1 MAESSAI
8 RAGRAFVE
16 LFADDS
22 KLVRGL
28 RSAEKKIK
36 AFGNSIRDM
45 GLKLVGLGSIM
56 LAPLAGAAKVFAD
69 MGSNLQDASDRTG
82 VSVEALSALGY
93 AADLSGA
100 GMESLESALRRMQRT
115 IHDAAG
121 GMKTAT
127 DALADLGLTVDDLKN
142 LSPEAQFALLA
153 DRLDKIADPT
163 RKAALAMEVFGRS
176 GTQLL
181 PMIKGGSQALAE
193 YRKQAE
199 RLGLIIGTMD
209 AAAADAFGDALDDL
223 WKVLKMSTFLIGSA
237 LAPTLKA
244 VAGTVIRVALAINGW
259 IGQNKA
265 LIVATL
271 KIAAVLVAVGGAIV
285 GLGLS
290 ISTIG
295 VAIGGLASALSV
307 AGAAFG
313 ALITAITA
321 IFTPIGAAITA
332 VVALGGII
340 LYATDAGGKALDW
353 LGGKFKALSDFAS
366 DSFGGIADALAAGD
380 IALAAKI
387 LWLSLDVAWQ
397 KGIHTLLGMWES
409 LKSGTMAAVYGL
421 WYGVHSAWEIG
432 VASVTEG
439 MTRLHYGILGL
450 WEKLST
456 GIMNTWDKTINWVSK
471 RLVDLWAMVDDS
483 IDADAVKK
491 QLDVDIERRVQD
503 RGREKDQNLREIA
516 SSRDETLKSLDQEH
530 QRNLAAIGQSSLDA
544 MGRMDAESQR
554 RIDASQASLDEARRQ
569 WKQAVDEAKQG
580 RASLRDGPDAPDAND
595 LARRARDALAGLDD
609 IGRMIRDEAAKV
621 EVRGTFN
628 AQALWGMASNGDA
641 AERTAT
647 ATEQTVR
654 FVRRIADNTPSK
666 TLTFE

>member
-1 MAESSAI
+1 MADTNAI

-36 AFGNSIRDM
+36 AFGDSIRGM
-45 GLKLVGLGSIM
+45 GLKLAGLGTAI

-100 GMESLESALRRMQRT
+100 GMETLESDIRRMQRT
-115 IHDAAG
+115 IVDATEG
-121 GMKTAT
+121 TKTAT
-127 DALADLGLTVDDLKN
+127 DALADLGLTVDNLKD
-142 LSPEAQFALLA
+142 LSPEAQFELLA
-153 DRLDKIADPT
+153 DRLDKIDDPT
-163 RKAALAMEVFGRS
+163 RKAALAMEIFGKS

-181 PMIKGGSQALAE
+181 PMLKGGSQALAE

-199 RLGLIIGTMD
+199 RLGLIISTKD

-223 WKVLKMSTFLIGSA
+223 WKVLKMSAFIIGSA
-237 LAPTLKA
+237 LAPTLKTVTETIIRIA
-244 VAGTVIRVALAINGW
+244 VAINRW

-271 KIAAVLVAVGGAIV
+271 KIATVLVAAGGAIV

-307 AGAAFG
+307 ASAAFG
-313 ALITAITA
+313 ALITAIGA
-321 IFTPIGAAITA
+321 ILTPIGAAITA
-332 VVALGGII
+332 VAALGVII
-340 LYATDAGGKALDW
+340 LYATDAGGKAMDW
-353 LGGKFKALSDFAS
+353 LGGRFKALSDFAI
-366 DSFGGIADALAAGD
+366 DSFNGIADALAAGNLP
-380 IALAAKI
+380 LAAKV
-387 LWLSLDVAWQ
+387 LWLSLEVVWQ
-397 KGIHTLLGMWES
+397 KGVHSLLGLWEK
-409 LKSGTMAAVYGL
+409 LRGGTATASNDL
-421 WYGVHSAWEIG
+421 WYGVQSAWEIG
-432 VASVTEG
+432 VASTTDG
-439 MTRLHYGILGL
+439 MTRLYYGILSL

-456 GIMNTWDKTINWVSK
+456 GVINTWDKTINWVSK

-491 QLDVDIERRVQD
+491 QLDVDIQQRVNQ
-503 RGREKDQNLREIA
+503 RNAEKDQNIQRIA
-516 SSRDETLKSLDQEH
+516 SDRDQSMQLLAQEH
-530 QRNLAAIGQSSLDA
+530 QRNLAEIGQASLDA
-544 MGRMDAESQR
+544 QGRMDAEAQR
-554 RIDASQASLDEARRQ
+554 RIDASQASLDEAHRQ
-569 WKQAVDEAKQG
+569 WKQAVEEAKQG
-580 RASLRDGPDAPDAND
+580 RASLSDGPDAPNANG
-595 LARRARDALAGLDD
+595 LIKRANDALAGLDD
-609 IGRMIRDEAAKV
+609 IGQMIRNEAAKV

-628 AQALWGMASNGDA
+628 AQALWGMASNGGA

-647 ATEQTVR
+647 ATEQTAKY
-654 FVRRIADNTPSK
+654 VRRIADSTPSK
-666 TLTFE
+666 ALAFE